1 MLQLAKWDHSLVPY
15 IMSYIYKLHDEC
27 YSLLPVSGQKYFLPL
42 FRNFL
47 SSSPKMLNSNWI
59 KYLYIFHL
67 NQDDNYVHIAP
78 HLITEKVSLT
88 FCTHSFQFLNWTS
101 SWIRLTNRAPN
112 TRMNV
117 ESTPFFT
124 FLCICH
130 KKFCSNSRNPLTF
143 DGNAFS
149 LSTAAEKKFD
159 KFEILKSWCI
169 IQKSE
174 FRVSLFYNHTIFYDF
189 ETCSSKT
196 LENIFNYLSMILPQ
210 SNSI

>member
-1 MLQLAKWDHSLVPY
+1 MLQLAKWERSLVPH

-59 KYLYIFHL
+59 KYLYILIYIRMITIYSHCSISHQRKGFFNFLYPFLLVL
-67 NQDDNYVHIAP
+67 NG
-78 HLITEKVSLT
+78 
-88 FCTHSFQFLNWTS
+88 TS
-101 SWIRLTNRAPN
+101 VWIRLTNHAPN

-149 LSTAAEKKFD
+149 LSTAAEKKFWQ
-159 KFEILKSWCI
+159 I
-169 IQKSE
+169 
-174 FRVSLFYNHTIFYDF
+174 R
-189 ETCSSKT
+189 
-196 LENIFNYLSMILPQ
+196 NIEKLMHC
-210 SNSI
+210 